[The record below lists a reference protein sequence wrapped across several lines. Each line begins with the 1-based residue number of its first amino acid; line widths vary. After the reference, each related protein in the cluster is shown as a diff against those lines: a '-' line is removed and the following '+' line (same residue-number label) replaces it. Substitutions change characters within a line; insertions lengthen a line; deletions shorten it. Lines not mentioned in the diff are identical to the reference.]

1 MSSILELHVDRSTAT
16 PLAEQIRSGIAQAIA
31 TGVLLPG
38 ARLPSWR
45 DLSAQLGVARGTV
58 RSAYERLLDA
68 QMIVSSRSGGTR
80 VAERPIITEAPVAIE
95 APVSQLARMY
105 RQFSSGNGIFQMGV
119 PSQDCFPAK
128 LFAQIRTRTARAE
141 LSSLSYPDPC
151 GEPELRR
158 EIAAHLAISRSIKCS
173 PSQVIITAG
182 FSGGLGL
189 VLRALGL
196 EGRSA
201 WMEDPGFPL
210 TRNALQLAGMRTV
223 PVPVD
228 ASGIN
233 VHFGREHAP
242 EAVLAVVTPG
252 QQAPMG
258 MTLSLER
265 RLALLEWAAQADAWI
280 IEDDYLGELQLTGR
294 AAPALA
300 SLDRAGKVIHIGSFS
315 KTISPTLRLGFIVAP
330 MALVSRIVDV
340 ATCLAPAPGP
350 AVQLAT
356 AEFMR
361 DGHFLR
367 NLRRSKRAYMAR
379 RDALVPELKRFGL
392 EGVAAGLAI
401 LLRLPEGSDDVAIA
415 REAMA
420 FGLAPAPLSL
430 WFDEQGL
437 ARPGLLLGVT
447 TTPDHR
453 LENAVS
459 CLQRL
464 IEASETS

>member
-1 MSSILELHVDRSTAT
+1 MPSILELHVDRSTAT

-31 TGVLLPG
+31 TGVLMPG

-80 VAERPIITEAPVAIE
+80 VAERPMTVQTPVAIE
-95 APVSQLARMY
+95 APGSQFAQMY

-158 EIAAHLAISRSIKCS
+158 EIAAHLAISRSIECS

-182 FSGGLGL
+182 FNAGLGL

-196 EGRSA
+196 EGCSA
-201 WMEDPGFPL
+201 WIENPGFPL
-210 TRNALQLAGMRTV
+210 TRNALRLAGMQTV

-228 ASGIN
+228 ASGID
-233 VHFGREHAP
+233 VPFGREHAP
-242 EAVLAVVTPG
+242 DAALAVVTPG

-258 MTLSLER
+258 PTLSLQR

-280 IEDDYLGELQLTGR
+280 IEDDYLGELQLSGR

-300 SLDRAGKVIHIGSFS
+300 SLDRAGRVIHIGSFS
-315 KTISPTLRLGFIVAP
+315 KTISPTLRLGFVVAP
-330 MALVSRIVDV
+330 LRLVPRIVDV

-361 DGHFLR
+361 EGHFLR
-367 NLRRSKRAYMAR
+367 HLRRSKRAYTAR
-379 RDALVPELKRFGL
+379 RDALVAELERLGL
-392 EGVAAGLAI
+392 TGETAGLAI
-401 LLRLPEGSDDVAIA
+401 LLGLPEDSDDVAIA
-415 REAMA
+415 RQAMA

-430 WFDEQGL
+430 WFDEQGS
-437 ARPGLLLGVT
+437 APPGLLLGVT
-447 TTPDHR
+447 TTPDRR
-453 LENAVS
+453 LEDAVS
-459 CLQRL
+459 RLKGL
-464 IEASETS
+464 IESK